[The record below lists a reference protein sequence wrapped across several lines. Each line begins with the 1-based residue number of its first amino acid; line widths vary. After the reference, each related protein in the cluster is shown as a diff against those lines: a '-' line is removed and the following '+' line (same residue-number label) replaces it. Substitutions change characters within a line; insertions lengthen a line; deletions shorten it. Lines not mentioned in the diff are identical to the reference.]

1 MLIEMYKRV
10 DGKRLVVVGHLSKA
24 EIRAYKKDGYRMYIP
39 NINKNGIRVDKR
51 VG

>member
-1 MLIEMYKRV
+1 MLIEMYKRI

-24 EIRAYKKDGYRMYIP
+24 EIREYKRQGYRMDIP
-39 NINKNGIRVDKR
+39 NVNKNGIPIDRR

>member
-1 MLIEMYKRV
+1 MLVEMYKRV
-10 DGKRLVVVGHLSKA
+10 DGKRFVVVGHLSKA
-24 EIRAYKKDGYRMYIP
+24 EIREHKEDGYRIHIP